1 MLFASKGKKIYLIDK
16 KIKKNEVDLNIIKIN
31 IEKTIISI
39 KNIENKIK
47 AYKNIASDYEVK
59 GAIALS
65 RNKDDLYRLAI
76 KKGNDI
82 YKEINLLQFDYVN
95 TTKKLNSLRKKES
108 ALEKKILRLKNKKD
122 TYTNE

>member
-1 MLFASKGKKIYLIDK
+1 MLFASKEKKINYIEN
-16 KIKKNEVDLNIIKIN
+16 KIKKHEIDLNIIKIN

-39 KNIENKIK
+39 KSIENKIK

-65 RNKDDLYRLAI
+65 RNKEELYKLSI

-82 YKEINLLQFDYVN
+82 YKEINLLQIEYVN
-95 TTKKLNSLRKKES
+95 ADRKLNSLKEKES
-108 ALEKKILRLKNKKD
+108 VMEKKISKLKSKRD
-122 TYTNE
+122 TYIEK